1 MLPLDYIFQP
11 SHFFHVQY
19 FLIQSNLPYA
29 TTQNAKPEGSLTRI
43 EPQGASSEKRSRH
56 IYFMED
62 NVLDAMYN
70 ICTSMLPL
78 KFFVYSK

>member
-29 TTQNAKPEGSLTRI
+29 TTQNTKPEGSLT
-43 EPQGASSEKRSRH
+43 GG
-56 IYFMED
+56 
-62 NVLDAMYN
+62 V
-70 ICTSMLPL
+70 
-78 KFFVYSK
+78 FFFHKNRTTGGLFREEVQAHLLYEG

>member
-29 TTQNAKPEGSLTRI
+29 TTQNTKPEGSLTGGVFFFFTKI

-56 IYFMED
+56 IYFMKD
-62 NVLDAMYN
+62 NVFAFN
-70 ICTSMLPL
+70 VRPVASI
-78 KFFVYSK
+78 K